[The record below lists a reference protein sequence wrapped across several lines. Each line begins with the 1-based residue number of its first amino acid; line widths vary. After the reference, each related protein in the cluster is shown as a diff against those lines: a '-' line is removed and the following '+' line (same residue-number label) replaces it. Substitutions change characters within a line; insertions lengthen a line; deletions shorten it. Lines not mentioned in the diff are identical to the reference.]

1 MKFLGLTPDAI
12 AARNGGT
19 LPPAPGLPRA
29 VGFGGA
35 GFAAVSTLAYG
46 IWAWRLMPES
56 PAMYAVIAL
65 VYIGLGGAV
74 LGRLVTGPGSWPRFA
89 LGFALV
95 FLAYAVIWS
104 AFWFGLGGKRYGDLW
119 GALLGLAALV
129 WLLRRAFGVTGGF
142 SVLLAV
148 LFVLHSAGYYAGG
161 VLKGTYRGSTGML
174 LWGTAHGAGF
184 GAGLGY
190 ALWRLQAAARASAPG
205 GGA

>member
-1 MKFLGLTPDAI
+1 MKFFGLTPDAI
-12 AARNGGT
+12 AARNGGA

-65 VYIGLGGAV
+65 VYLGLGGAV
-74 LGRLVTGPGSWPRFA
+74 LGRLVAGPGSWSRFP
-89 LGFALV
+89 LCFATV
-95 FLAYAVIWS
+95 FLVYAVIWC
-104 AFWFGLGGKRYGDLW
+104 AFWFGLRGKHFADLW
-119 GALLGLAALV
+119 GAALGLAALA
-129 WLLRRAFGVTGGF
+129 WLLQRAFGAKGGF
-142 SVLLAV
+142 AVLLLV
-148 LFVLHSAGYYAGG
+148 LFALHSAGYYAGG
-161 VLKGTYRGSTGML
+161 VLNGTYRGPTGKL
-174 LWGTAHGAGF
+174 LWGAAHGAGF

-190 ALWRLQAAARASAPG
+190 VLWRLQAGVRASAAG

>member
-1 MKFLGLTPDAI
+1 MKIFGLTPDAI
-12 AARNGGT
+12 AARNGGV
-19 LPPAPGLPRA
+19 LPEGPGLPRA
-29 VGFGGA
+29 VGWGGA

-46 IWAWRLMPES
+46 IWAWRIMRES

-65 VYIGLGGAV
+65 VYIGLGGVV
-74 LGRLVTGPGSWPRFA
+74 LGRLVAGPGSWQRFA
-89 LGFALV
+89 LCFAPV
-95 FLAYAVIWS
+95 FLVYAMIWS

-119 GALLGLAALV
+119 GALLGLAALA
-129 WLLRRAFGVTGGF
+129 WLLQRAFGARGGLF
-142 SVLLAV
+142 V
-148 LFVLHSAGYYAGG
+148 LFLVLFALHSAGYYAGG

-190 ALWRLQAAARASAPG
+190 VLWRLQAGVRASAAG